1 MPDLIQFE
9 CPSCAAILRIPL
21 EMSGSQGPCPICSHE
36 IVAPNPYTGAG
47 AYEPVAGSLQQ
58 SPPAQHHS
66 IPSTEYHPPE
76 PTAEAPSLEPAV
88 TRLEPETPQAEAP
101 AESFSPKP
109 IKSPFSDL
117 AAVRVIDP
125 ASPSSKAAAH
135 SYRKMEAPSTP
146 VAGYEEEPLPQPSA
160 PSSAPAFVPIPSPD
174 AGSVSTAPRRTS
186 KVGWIA
192 LCGVIAIV
200 CLVGGFLLGNTFK
213 LEPSP
218 PPPVVVAPIKPK
230 VPVAEPTPPIP
241 ASPPATAD
249 AKPEA
254 KPTTEAPKAP
264 EPVPPLPATEPKKVV
279 AEAEA
284 TLRAFLEAQDWKA
297 RSAYVLSADS
307 LRPKMEIYAKNNSDG
322 PTPFESFTVKHS
334 QVDEKNGST
343 LLVFQVNSPA
353 APAGIPVAVLETSS
367 GWLVDWESFVEFRD
381 DHFKHFTEGPS
392 DLVGEFHLIVTSPP
406 PSPDIPQENENFASY
421 LIAPPLP
428 DRQRTAF
435 VKKSNPAYAALK
447 AATADGHIFTPVL
460 EVSKRSL
467 PDGRGYLEILS
478 IKATDWRPRET
489 KP

>member
-21 EMSGSQGPCPICSHE
+21 EMSGQQGPCPICSHE
-36 IVAPNPYTGAG
+36 IVAPNPHTGVG
-47 AYEPVAGSLQQ
+47 AYEPGAV
-58 SPPAQHHS
+58 QHHS
-66 IPSTEYHPPE
+66 IQPAEYPS
-76 PTAEAPSLEPAV
+76 EPAIESLPPAQAI
-88 TRLEPETPQAEAP
+88 TRLEPPAPP
-101 AESFSPKP
+101 AESHHPETSPKSL
-109 IKSPFSDL
+109 KSPFSDL

-125 ASPSSKAAAH
+125 ASSSTKAAAH
-135 SYRKMEAPSTP
+135 SYRKMEVASPP
-146 VAGYEEEPLPQPSA
+146 VAEYHEEPIPQAPDSPPS
-160 PSSAPAFVPIPSPD
+160 PTFVPMLSPD
-174 AGSVSTAPRRTS
+174 AASVPRPRRSS
-186 KVGWIA
+186 KAGWLA
-192 LCGVIAIV
+192 LCGLIAIV

-213 LEPSP
+213 LDPSP
-218 PPPVVVAPIKPK
+218 PPPVIVAPIKPK
-230 VPVAEPTPPIP
+230 VPLAEPTPPIP
-241 ASPPATAD
+241 APPVDATA

-254 KPTTEAPKAP
+254 KPAAETPKAP
-264 EPVPPLPATEPKKVV
+264 EPVPPLPAAEPKKVV

-284 TLRAFLEAQDWKA
+284 TLRAFLEAPDWKT
-297 RSAYVLSADS
+297 RSSYVLSADN

-334 QVDEKNGST
+334 QVDEKSGST
-343 LLVFQVNSPA
+343 LLVFQVNSSA
-353 APAGIPVAVLETSS
+353 APAGIPVAVLETTS

-392 DLVGEFHLIVTSPP
+392 DLVGEFHLIVSSPP

-435 VKKSNPAYAALK
+435 VKKSNAAYAALK
-447 AATADGHIFTPVL
+447 AATAEGSIFTPVL